1 MMAKPENKKGKKIIN
16 YFYSS
21 SLGNVQN
28 PLHIANFKQNKKFV
42 ISCPCVNELAKFS
55 IRFRIRGQ
63 PKDITVNELDM
74 Y

>member
-1 MMAKPENKKGKKIIN
+1 M
-16 YFYSS
+16 
-21 SLGNVQN
+21 QN
-28 PLHIANFKQNKKFV
+28 SLHIANFKQNKKIV
-42 ISCPCVNELAKFS
+42 ISCVNELAKFS